1 MKLYPAAIS
10 QIVKETSDTY
20 SFILEIPDGY
30 TWTAGQHALWRFQD
44 YTVSPDEKPGRVF
57 TIASAPADGFLMFTT
72 RIAEPHSD
80 FKDIL
85 LNRVKPGGR
94 DARRECPRQLHLPT
108 TRQTAPWSSPAAS
121 ASRRSARCSRI
132 WPPATTRPKK
142 VTVLYSDDR
151 GEFAYGPFWD
161 EIRTA
166 LPNVDLRLI
175 SNRDEFTGGVD
186 AYAKAH
192 GSDAEYLIAGS
203 PGMNKAFADTLT
215 GLGVAADRIV
225 TDDFRGY

>member
-57 TIASAPADGFLMFTT
+57 TIASAPTDGFLMFTT

-85 LNRVKPGGR
+85 LNRVKPGDVMLVANALGSYTFH
-94 DARRECPRQLHLPT
+94 DTTARALVIAGGIGITPIRSLLKDM
-108 TRQTAPWSSPAAS
+108 AARHDTS
-121 ASRRSARCSRI
+121 
-132 WPPATTRPKK
+132 KK

-161 EIRTA
+161 EVRST
-166 LPNVDLRLI
+166 LPNVDLQLI
-175 SNRDEFTGGVD
+175 SNRDAFTDG
-186 AYAKAH
+186 ANTYAKAN

-203 PGMNKAFADTLT
+203 PGMNKAFAETLT

>member
-44 YTVSPDEKPGRVF
+44 YTVSPDEKHGRVF

-85 LNRVKPGGR
+85 LNRVKPGDVMLVANALGSYTFHDTTDR
-94 DARRECPRQLHLPT
+94 ALVIAGGIGITPIRSLLKDMAARHDT
-108 TRQTAPWSSPAAS
+108 S
-121 ASRRSARCSRI
+121 
-132 WPPATTRPKK
+132 KK

-161 EIRTA
+161 EVRST
-166 LPNVDLRLI
+166 LPNVDLQLI
-175 SNRDEFTGGVD
+175 SNRDAFTDGVNT
-186 AYAKAH
+186 YAKAN

>member
-85 LNRVKPGGR
+85 LNRVKPGDVMLVANALGSYTFH
-94 DARRECPRQLHLPT
+94 DT
-108 TRQTAPWSSPAAS
+108 TDRALVIAGGIGITPIRSLLKDMAAQGDTS
-121 ASRRSARCSRI
+121 K
-132 WPPATTRPKK
+132 P

-215 GLGVAADRIV
+215 GLGVTADRIV